1 MKIIKLENLICLTIV
16 TLPLYLVKVN
26 FWGVPT
32 NILEILMG
40 IAIVWAFFR
49 WDKGL
54 WRKNFQ
60 PYKVEII
67 LFFLI
72 FLGLVASLLF
82 NDNQWRGLGIIKS
95 WFILPALFSWV
106 ACCSLPREKKKNI
119 FIALYLSAFLTALVA
134 LGYLLLVKVTFDG
147 RLEAIFDSPNYLAMY
162 LAPGIIIGIIM
173 LAQSQ
178 ISNLKSQICNSK
190 LKKIIVY
197 TSLMLIIIALYFTYS
212 YAAWISVLLALV
224 ITFLLDNKFSKKYLI
239 ISGAIVLVLI
249 FLLKDTAK
257 FKDLVSLNQRSSL
270 ASRIMIWQSSGK
282 ILSDNWLLGIGPG
295 NFQDKYLEYQKYFP
309 PYLEWAVPHPH
320 NLYLAFWLYGGLVG
334 LVSFL
339 VILYFFFKKV
349 ETPKLGVST
358 GVKYIALG
366 VMIYVLL
373 HGLVDT
379 TIFKND
385 LAVVFWLTYFSI
397 K

>member
-1 MKIIKLENLICLTIV
+1 
-16 TLPLYLVKVN
+16 
-26 FWGVPT
+26 
-32 NILEILMG
+32 
-40 IAIVWAFFR
+40 
-49 WDKGL
+49 
-54 WRKNFQ
+54 
-60 PYKVEII
+60 
-67 LFFLI
+67 
-72 FLGLVASLLF
+72 
-82 NDNQWRGLGIIKS
+82 
-95 WFILPALFSWV
+95 
-106 ACCSLPREKKKNI
+106 
-119 FIALYLSAFLTALVA
+119 
-134 LGYLLLVKVTFDG
+134 
-147 RLEAIFDSPNYLAMY
+147 
-162 LAPGIIIGIIM
+162 
-173 LAQSQ
+173 
-178 ISNLKSQICNSK
+178 
-190 LKKIIVY
+190 
-197 TSLMLIIIALYFTYS
+197 
-212 YAAWISVLLALV
+212 
-224 ITFLLDNKFSKKYLI
+224 
-239 ISGAIVLVLI
+239 
-249 FLLKDTAK
+249 
-257 FKDLVSLNQRSSL
+257 
-270 ASRIMIWQSSGK
+270 MIWQSSGK